1 MDKGIWR
8 VARARLCVA
17 CLQEMAA
24 DYIIEPAFHGW
35 AQGVCQR
42 CGILTA
48 AALEVRVVRVRKTPG
63 ATPKR
68 YVEYRD
74 TGLHRPVTEVTA

>member
-24 DYIIEPAFHGW
+24 DYIIE
-35 AQGVCQR
+35 QR
-42 CGILTA
+42 STA
-48 AALEVRVVRVRKTPG
+48 GCMACASAAEKSRK
-63 ATPKR
+63 
-68 YVEYRD
+68 
-74 TGLHRPVTEVTA
+74 

>member
-35 AQGVCQR
+35 AQGACQR
-42 CGILTA
+42 CGKS
-48 AALEVRVVRVRKTPG
+48 RK
-63 ATPKR
+63 
-68 YVEYRD
+68 
-74 TGLHRPVTEVTA
+74 

>member
-35 AQGVCQR
+35 AQGVCP
-42 CGILTA
+42 
-48 AALEVRVVRVRKTPG
+48 ALRKRAENDDSQALHHEQARTGEKRVVG
-63 ATPKR
+63 
-68 YVEYRD
+68 
-74 TGLHRPVTEVTA
+74 

>member
-42 CGILTA
+42 CGKEQKMTTVK
-48 AALEVRVVRVRKTPG
+48 ALHHEQARTGEKRVVG
-63 ATPKR
+63 
-68 YVEYRD
+68 
-74 TGLHRPVTEVTA
+74 